1 MDVTTLEL
9 QRVVQREIQ
18 KFARLAGIPYDHP
31 NPLSGFD
38 WDATGWQDANAYAMA
53 RLSVLAYRDQSIVEE
68 HLREAAVT
76 QFAWF
81 EDTATDTQGFGF
93 TFGKAVILCF
103 RGTESKRDAMID
115 AERHKIDFQIADRVV
130 GKVHTGFKKAA
141 DAVRPQ
147 IEKFLD
153 EESPDRRIWVTG
165 HSLGGAIATLVTARI
180 AHSRG
185 PAKLGGMYTFGQPR
199 VGNGRFKRE
208 LIEKLG
214 GTKEARNK
222 LFRIYRCADPV
233 AMMPRFGY
241 RHVTGDRCYIARD
254 GGVVFGAQKR
264 QRYLERAITWT
275 MVVPRILTSGGRL
288 MELQSLVSDH
298 YSSGYLAKLRDN
310 MTNKAAAK
318 KDQPPSGEPLR
329 K

>member
-1 MDVTTLEL
+1 
-9 QRVVQREIQ
+9 
-18 KFARLAGIPYDHP
+18 
-31 NPLSGFD
+31 
-38 WDATGWQDANAYAMA
+38 
-53 RLSVLAYRDQSIVEE
+53 
-68 HLREAAVT
+68 
-76 QFAWF
+76 
-81 EDTATDTQGFGF
+81 
-93 TFGKAVILCF
+93 
-103 RGTESKRDAMID
+103 
-115 AERHKIDFQIADRVV
+115 
-130 GKVHTGFKKAA
+130 
-141 DAVRPQ
+141 
-147 IEKFLD
+147 
-153 EESPDRRIWVTG
+153 
-165 HSLGGAIATLVTARI
+165 
-180 AHSRG
+180 
-185 PAKLGGMYTFGQPR
+185 MYTFGQPR